1 IAQQR
6 PAEAQAQ
13 GPLGSHAAP
22 GDKLRK
28 APFFCPQ
35 HLAAASGRSQSEL
48 QMTEKGV
55 ELTLHRLEEAVLG
68 VEDKCRRRGGPTSAT
83 RLSTSCSGVESS
95 IRNGIRDVKWSLEDL
110 EETLKLMSQNNGR
123 FVTSED
129 LAARRKFL
137 EEARKTLADVEFEVS
152 SPSLDAVISGKLQ
165 QQQEVAEAPAD
176 TSSAEPEQVSL
187 AQGRLRRAGGVQ
199 QNRPSQQRKPVDT
212 MVSVNLDTVRDL
224 VEPPRGH
231 RAFGAAARW
240 LSRYR
245 CWLLLLLLVAFFLLL
260 VLMKALSRR
269 ASVDG
274 LASTESP
281 ATTTECPIDSFD
293 C

>member
-1 IAQQR
+1 KLSRAR
-6 PAEAQAQ
+6 RSSGA

-35 HLAAASGRSQSEL
+35 LSSPAAEPVRASDPKRE
-48 QMTEKGV
+48 V
-55 ELTLHRLEEAVLG
+55 ELTLHRLEEAVS
-68 VEDKCRRRGGPTSAT
+68 VWRTMQKERRTDFSDS
-83 RLSTSCSGVESS
+83 LEYELQGVESS

-123 FVTSED
+123 F
-129 LAARRKFL
+129 
-137 EEARKTLADVEFEVS
+137 EARKTLADVEFEVS

-187 AQGRLRRAGGVQ
+187 LRADSEEQVVFSKTEFATRLQ
-199 QNRPSQQRKPVDT
+199 PSQQRKPVDT

-231 RAFGAAARW
+231 RGFGAAARW

>member
-1 IAQQR
+1 RKRARRASATMTDPFLLDQR
-6 PAEAQAQ
+6 E
-13 GPLGSHAAP
+13 
-22 GDKLRK
+22 
-28 APFFCPQ
+28 
-35 HLAAASGRSQSEL
+35 
-48 QMTEKGV
+48 V
-55 ELTLHRLEEAVLG
+55 ELTLHRLEEAVS
-68 VEDKCRRRGGPTSAT
+68 VWRTMQKERRTDFSDS
-83 RLSTSCSGVESS
+83 LEYELQGVESS

-137 EEARKTLADVEFEVS
+137 EESRKTLADVEFEVS

-176 TSSAEPEQVSL
+176 ISSAEPEQVSL
-187 AQGRLRRAGGVQ
+187 LRADSEEQVVFSKTEFASRLQ
-199 QNRPSQQRKPVDT
+199 PSQQRKPVDT

-231 RAFGAAARW
+231 RGFGAAARW

-274 LASTESP
+274 LASTETP

-293 C
+293 CL